1 MSSKPR
7 RNRRSSNVSRAK
19 DRLLVLAT
27 LLVLLTTGA
36 CGGGNNTS
44 TANGETEAATG
55 FEDVGPDWS
64 IVQAYL
70 DGKAGTSESV
80 QDPAPNDE
88 APSEPPDIN
97 HAARAARA
105 IVDQD
110 GFHEKTVD
118 AAEFL
123 VNLLEHYPPVIMEAD
138 TDENV
143 VAGARALA
151 AHAPDFDGW
160 PQALSQMNIF
170 KRFRPDGTS
179 SRQETDVFLE
189 EMAQAASSPL
199 LRAAARYYLAD
210 ALVQAANLAE
220 ASPASREASRTR
232 AEELAA
238 GLSAGLED
246 RVFAGSTE
254 GGSMETYPEAEAFLL
269 RTIRHATI
277 GGTLPD
283 LTGVLLDGT
292 KDRLSDYQDRVL
304 LIDFWATWCKPCVE
318 ALPKLRELAADS
330 PDRFAVL
337 STRVAKDRKPLPDS
351 QADEPM
357 PWANWHD
364 PNHDVVAPLAVRSYP
379 TYILADEDG
388 QILARNNALDEKL
401 LSMLEE
407 ATQAG
412 STD

>member
-1 MSSKPR
+1 MNSRIR
-7 RNRRSSNVSRAK
+7 RNGRSINVSQAK
-19 DRLLVLAT
+19 ARLLVPA
-27 LLVLLTTGA
+27 LLILLTIGA
-36 CGGGNNTS
+36 CGGEDDAPTTDGGS
-44 TANGETEAATG
+44 EAAAR
-55 FEDVGPDWS
+55 FADVGPDWS

-80 QDPAPNDE
+80 QDPAANDE

-97 HAARAARA
+97 HAAAAARA

-110 GFHEKTVD
+110 GAHERTVE

-123 VNLLEHYPPVIMEAD
+123 VNLLGHHPPVIMEDD

-151 AHAPDFDGW
+151 AHAADFDDW
-160 PQALSQMNIF
+160 PQALSQMNTF

-179 SRQETDVFLE
+179 SRPETDAFLE
-189 EMAQAASSPL
+189 EMAAAGSPL
-199 LRAAARYYLAD
+199 LRAAARYYLAA
-210 ALVQAANLAE
+210 ALVQAANVAE
-220 ASPASREASRTR
+220 ASPESREASRTR
-232 AEELAA
+232 AEELAV

-246 RVFAGSTE
+246 EVFAGSTAN
-254 GGSMETYPEAEAFLL
+254 GSIETYAEAEAFLL

-283 LTGVLLDGT
+283 LTGVLLDGAEE
-292 KDRLSDYQDRVL
+292 RLSEYRGRVL

-318 ALPKLRELAADS
+318 ALPKLRELAVDS
-330 PDRFAVL
+330 PEDRFALL
-337 STRVAKDRKPLPDS
+337 SISVDKELETVTDFH
-351 QADEPM
+351 ADEPM

-364 PNHDVVAPLAVRSYP
+364 PNDDVADSLAVSSYP
-379 TYILADEDG
+379 TYILADEHG
-388 QILARNNALDEKL
+388 EILARNNALDEKF

-407 ATQAG
+407 AVQAG
-412 STD
+412 STG